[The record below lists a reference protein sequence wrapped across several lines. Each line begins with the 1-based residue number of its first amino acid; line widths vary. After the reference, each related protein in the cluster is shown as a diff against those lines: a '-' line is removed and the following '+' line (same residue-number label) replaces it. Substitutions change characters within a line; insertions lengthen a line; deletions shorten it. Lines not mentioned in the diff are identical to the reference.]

1 MGWGTIFQCQV
12 CGSSHKLLPF
22 YLPEEVYK
30 EINTTIITFSAWLWY
45 TGAYLRGG
53 SVRSSPQKI
62 ILASPSPQRKK
73 RGKRGEKID
82 KVGRIF
88 QISRFFM
95 LFLVFFIFGLK
106 IVITFPFL

>member
-73 RGKRGEKID
+73 GVKEERKLTKWD
-82 KVGRIF
+82 VFSKF
-88 QISRFFM
+88 PDFLCYFWCS
-95 LFLVFFIFGLK
+95 LFSG
-106 IVITFPFL
+106 